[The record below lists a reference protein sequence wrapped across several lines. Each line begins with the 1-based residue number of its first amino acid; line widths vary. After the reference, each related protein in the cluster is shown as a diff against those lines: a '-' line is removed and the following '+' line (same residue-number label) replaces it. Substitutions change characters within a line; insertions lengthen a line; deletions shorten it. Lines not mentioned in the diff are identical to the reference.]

1 MSEASKGA
9 KCEPPRS
16 IKEIADHLNAAFQSD
31 DVDRI
36 CQSIGAAAKSHNI
49 ADIARKSGVN
59 RASVYRAFAGGG
71 AFPNLTTVVGV
82 LAAMGLRLKVVP
94 KRGDKARP
102 SRLAQ
107 GLTSD
112 RP

>member
-1 MSEASKGA
+1 MSEAKEAKG
-9 KCEPPRS
+9 EPPRS
-16 IKEIADHLNAAFQSD
+16 IREIAEYLNAAFQSD

-49 ADIARKSGVN
+49 ADIARKSGVA

-71 AFPNLTTVVGV
+71 AFPNLTTVVVV

-94 KRGDKARP
+94 KRGDKAKP
-102 SRLAQ
+102 SRL
-107 GLTSD
+107 T
-112 RP
+112 RV